1 MLRGHVD
8 IKCIVEAHLNLP
20 SNQTPAATPPMM
32 TTSKTNRRGPLLFA
46 DAPLD
51 EDTLDASRER
61 A

>member
-1 MLRGHVD
+1 MD

-32 TTSKTNRRGPLLFA
+32 TTSKTNRRGPLPFA

-51 EDTLDASRER
+51 EDTLDASRET

>member
-1 MLRGHVD
+1 MD

-20 SNQTPAATPPMM
+20 SNQTPAATPPMI
-32 TTSKTNRRGPLLFA
+32 TSKTNRRGPLLFA